1 MTDLIIFSLIA
12 WSFTEYFLSL
22 LKYWLFKT
30 ALVYADYADVWFNYF
45 WLDYWI
51 QKSSHF
57 ATFRMLSVHLHWLY
71 NVSTLSY
78 TDRVITI
85 VSPISTCCLSSRNEL
100 ITHRHCQAVITL
112 NWIKHKRVILLKCAH
127 HYVANINLISSST
140 VSAAYLCTIS
150 DKLCIYQCLLN

>member
-1 MTDLIIFSLIA
+1 MLDHLQNTWPFCHCWNTDRL
-12 WSFTEYFLSL
+12 
-22 LKYWLFKT
+22 KT

-71 NVSTLSY
+71 NGSTLSY

-100 ITHRHCQAVITL
+100 ITHRHCQAVVTL
-112 NWIKHKRVILLKCAH
+112 KWNQQNSVLSLTLLSPTL
-127 HYVANINLISSST
+127 YFYSRW
-140 VSAAYLCTIS
+140 
-150 DKLCIYQCLLN
+150 QCLIVFTKQLLHNSYMEKNF